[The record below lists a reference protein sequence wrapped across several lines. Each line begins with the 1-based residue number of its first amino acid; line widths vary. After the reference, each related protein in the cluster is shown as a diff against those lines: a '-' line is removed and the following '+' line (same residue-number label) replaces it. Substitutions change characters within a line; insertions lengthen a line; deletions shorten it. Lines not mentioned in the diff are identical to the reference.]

1 MLSAWRRGDSLAGD
15 GMDDRKICIV
25 GPGAVGGMMAVLLK
39 HSGADVSALARPPK
53 AAAIKAKGLTLKLA
67 DKTLTEPMPAS
78 SDPKDLGVQDLVVVT
93 LKSNALLSAA
103 PDIAALCGPKTEVVF
118 AMNGLPWWF
127 FDGFGG
133 ALAGRR
139 IKAIDPD
146 GLLARTFPNDRVVWA
161 VVNCS
166 VIERADGVIEHT
178 RAQQLILGRPD
189 NSPRGLDAIGAVFQP
204 ANYKT
209 SASPN
214 IRNDVWA
221 KLVVNVA
228 GNPVSA
234 LTGALLG
241 QMYDDPLVRECQE
254 GIALEVRTLGA
265 KFGFETDPDPIRFQ
279 KDTRVRTSMLQ
290 DLDRGR
296 PLELGSIVEAAVE
309 IGEAAG
315 HPMPLTRAVLGLTR
329 LRAAT
334 AGFA

>member
-1 MLSAWRRGDSLAGD
+1 
-15 GMDDRKICIV
+15 MDDRKICIV
-25 GPGAVGGMMAVLLK
+25 GPGAIGGMMAVLLK
-39 HSGADVSALARPPK
+39 NAGAGVSALARPVK
-53 AAAIKAKGLTLKLA
+53 AAAIRAKGLTLQLA
-67 DKTLTEPMPAS
+67 DRTLTERMPVS
-78 SDPKDLGVQDLVVVT
+78 SDPQDLGPQDLVVVT

-103 PDIAALCGPKTEVVF
+103 HDIAALCGPKTEVVF

-146 GLLARTFPNDRVVWA
+146 GLLARTFPNDRSIWS

-166 VIERADGVIEHT
+166 AIERADGVIEHT

-189 NSPRGLDAIGAVFQP
+189 NDPRGLDAIAAVFQT
-204 ANYKT
+204 ANYT
-209 SASPN
+209 TTASPN

-221 KLVVNVA
+221 KLVVNVC

-234 LTGALLG
+234 LTCALLG
-241 QMYDDPLVRECQE
+241 EMYDDPLVRECME
-254 GIALEVRTLGA
+254 GIVAEVRSLGA
-265 KFGFETDPDPIRFQ
+265 KFGFETEPDPVRFQ
-279 KDTRVRTSMLQ
+279 KGTRVRTSMLQ

-296 PLELGSIVEAAVE
+296 PLELGSIIEAAVE

-315 HPMPLTRAVLGLTR
+315 HPMPLTRAIYGLTR
-329 LRAAT
+329 LRAAV
-334 AGFA
+334 AGLA